1 MKKIKKI
8 FPLLLGIM
16 VLMFG
21 TLTVSAAETVDYN
34 LKLSDMNTVATS
46 YYDSKHYSH
55 PTFSFTEYCYY
66 KYDNNT
72 LYVYATLN
80 HMYKSGYNSESF
92 SLLSENGGIIYR
104 FKYYIDSKTYDTHVE
119 GAGHQLNYSLIT
131 KLQSSANI
139 IDRESGD
146 VFFTRTLRPP
156 VAVQAEVLPEVVQG
170 QTKVILTIA
179 VVCLALLVI
188 LSVLPKKLPR
198 FLNR

>member
-8 FPLLLGIM
+8 LPLLLGVM

-34 LKLSDMNTVATS
+34 LKLSDMNAVATS

-55 PTFSFTEYCYY
+55 DTFSFTEYCYY
-66 KYDNNT
+66 KYDDNT
-72 LYVYATLN
+72 LLVFATLN
-80 HMYKSGYNSESF
+80 HLYKSKYNDASF
-92 SLLSENGGIIYR
+92 SLVSENGGSIYR
-104 FKYYIDSKTYDTHVE
+104 FKYYIDSATYDDYVS
-119 GAGHQLNYSLIT
+119 AGGQILNYSNVT
-131 KLQSSANI
+131 ALQSSANI
-139 IDRESGD
+139 IDRESGEI
-146 VFFTRTLRPP
+146 FFTRTLRPP

-198 FLNR
+198 FLSR

>member
-1 MKKIKKI
+1 MKKIIKI
-8 FPLLLGIM
+8 LPVLLGIM

-21 TLTVSAAETVDYN
+21 TLTVSAAETADYN

-55 PTFSFTEYCYY
+55 PTFAFTEYCYY
-66 KYDNNT
+66 KFDDNT
-72 LYVYATLN
+72 LLVFATLN
-80 HMYKSGYNSESF
+80 HMYKSKYNDDSF
-92 SLLSENGGIIYR
+92 NLLSENGGSIYR
-104 FKYYIDSKTYDTHVE
+104 FKYYIDSKTYDTYVAE
-119 GAGHQLNYSLIT
+119 GGQTLKYSVIT
-131 KLQSSANI
+131 ELQSSANI

-170 QTKVILTIA
+170 QTKVILTTA

-198 FLNR
+198 FLSR

>member
-1 MKKIKKI
+1 
-8 FPLLLGIM
+8 M

-55 PTFSFTEYCYY
+55 PTFAFTEYCYY

-92 SLLSENGGIIYR
+92 SLLSENGIIYR
-104 FKYYIDSKTYDTHVE
+104 FKYYIDSKTYDTYVE

-170 QTKVILTIA
+170 QTKVILTTA

>member
-8 FPLLLGIM
+8 LPLLLGVM

-55 PTFSFTEYCYY
+55 PTFAFTEYCYY

-92 SLLSENGGIIYR
+92 SLLSENGGSIYH
-104 FKYYIDSKTYDTHVE
+104 FKYYIDSKSYDTHVE
-119 GAGHQLNYSLIT
+119 GAGHQLNYSLI
-131 KLQSSANI
+131 

-146 VFFTRTLRPP
+146 VFFTKTLRPP
-156 VAVQAEVLPEVVQG
+156 VAVQAEVLPEMVQG
-170 QTKVILTIA
+170 QTKVILITA
-179 VVCLALLVI
+179 VACLALLVI